1 MKDGGGGGGAAGRS
15 RSPAYDSHRRHDVA
29 RVLAALAGAHG
40 GAPISEAQ
48 VASRLGID
56 AEAVRGHVAELRT
69 LGYRVR
75 STGQGDGAGRAYRLG
90 QEAAPLALPWE
101 VIGGGVTAGRLATR
115 RLGSRVVFY
124 RSVDSTQARALDMA
138 LSGAGKGGSDGLA
151 VIAGTQTAGR
161 GRGSRRWTSPEGGL
175 WMSVVA
181 EPGPPAGAATLL
193 PLAAALALAGAVR
206 DSTGIVPDLK
216 WPNDML
222 VRGRKVAGILV
233 DASAR
238 GGGGPFDAVVVGV
251 GVNLAVDAA
260 AIGTDAG
267 PPHGHAEAAS
277 LLPPGGGGGRAAD
290 PASLAR
296 AFLERLEAELD
307 MLEGAGRQEDVVRR
321 WSARS
326 SMIGRTVEVRQGGRP
341 IKGTA
346 LGVDADGALLV
357 GQEGRE
363 AARVVAGD
371 IAVRI
376 E

>member
-1 MKDGGGGGGAAGRS
+1 MKGGGRGAAGHG
-15 RSPAYDSHRRHDVA
+15 RSPAYDSHKRHDVA

-48 VASRLGID
+48 MSSRLGIGT
-56 AEAVRGHVAELRT
+56 EAVRGHVAELRT
-69 LGYRVR
+69 LGYGVR
-75 STGQGDGAGRAYRLG
+75 SAGQGGRAGRSYRLDR
-90 QEAAPLALPWE
+90 EAAPLALPWE
-101 VIGGGVTAGRLATR
+101 VVGGGVTAGCLAAR

-124 RSVDSTQARALDMA
+124 RSVDSTQARALDMT
-138 LSGAGKGGSDGLA
+138 LSGTGRGGSDGLT

-161 GRGSRRWTSPEGGL
+161 GRRGRWWASPKGGL

-181 EPGPPAGAATLL
+181 EPGPPADAATLL
-193 PLAAALALAGAVR
+193 PLAAALALAGAVG
-206 DSTGIVPDLK
+206 DSTGVMPDLK

-222 VRGRKVAGILV
+222 VGGRKVAGILV

-238 GGGGPFDAVVVGV
+238 GGGSSIDAAVVGV

-260 AIGTDAG
+260 AIDADAG
-267 PPHGHAEAAS
+267 PPHGHAGAAS
-277 LLPPGGGGGRAAD
+277 LLQPGGGGRAAD

-296 AFLERLEAELD
+296 AFLERFEAELD
-307 MLEGAGRQEDVVRR
+307 MLKGAGRQGDVVRR

-326 SMIGRTVEVRQGGRP
+326 SMIGRVVEVRQGGRS
-341 IKGTA
+341 IKGIA

-371 IAVRI
+371 ISVHM